1 MVWLVVFG
9 VPIVV
14 MGTHR
19 GRAFETSEAVLFL
32 GQIGNIPAIYF
43 LRIESRPSLG
53 MVQLFDLEVIG
64 NSSNH
69 LPIV

>member
-1 MVWLVVFG
+1 M
-9 VPIVV
+9 V

-19 GRAFETSEAVLFL
+19 GRAFETNEAVLFP

-43 LRIESRPSLG
+43 LRIESIPSLG